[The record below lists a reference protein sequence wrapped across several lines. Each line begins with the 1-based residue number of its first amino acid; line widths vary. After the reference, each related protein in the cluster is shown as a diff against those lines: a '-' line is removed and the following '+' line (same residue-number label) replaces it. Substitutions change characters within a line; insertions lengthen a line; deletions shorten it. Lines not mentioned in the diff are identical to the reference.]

1 MKRSPKL
8 FVIMLWV
15 FVFIPKHVCG
25 QTAVSIELVLAVDVS
40 ASVNTVEYALQ
51 MRGIAEAFRSP
62 KVIQA
67 IESTDGIAVTLIQ
80 WSSWTNADNGMPWR
94 RLHDRAA
101 ILSFAAEVE
110 RTARVPV
117 GNLTGIGT
125 AIGDSL
131 QSIEDN
137 GFVGRR
143 RKIDVSSDGLNN
155 SGLPLA
161 RARDLARLK
170 GVTINALAIQTDF
183 ADLADYFR
191 EHVVSGPDAFVV
203 AAADYEDFARAM
215 HLKLIRELTTRLST
229 YPPAGGIRVTLLPF

>member
-1 MKRSPKL
+1 MIQSPKL
-8 FVIMLWV
+8 LVMLVWV

-40 ASVNTVEYALQ
+40 ASVNNSEYRLQ

-80 WSSWTNADNGMPWR
+80 WSSWTNAENAMAWR
-94 RLHDRAA
+94 RLSHRTE

-110 RTARVPV
+110 RTVRVPV

-131 QSIEDN
+131 KSIEDN
-137 GFVGRR
+137 RFVGWR
-143 RKIDVSSDGLNN
+143 RKIDISSDGLNN

-161 RARDLARLK
+161 RARDLANSK
-170 GVTINALAIQTDF
+170 NVTINALAIQTDF

-215 HLKLIRELTTRLST
+215 RLKLIRELTTRLSL
-229 YPPAGGIRVTLLPF
+229 YPSTGQIRVTLQPF